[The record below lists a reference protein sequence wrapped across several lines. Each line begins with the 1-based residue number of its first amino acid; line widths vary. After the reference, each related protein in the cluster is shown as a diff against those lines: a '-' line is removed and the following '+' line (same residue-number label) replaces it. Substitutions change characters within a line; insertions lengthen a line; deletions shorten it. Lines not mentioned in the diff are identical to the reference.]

1 MDTKQFCQDGSRF
14 LFSSGISAAASVSIS
29 QCLTNQALSNKTD
42 VEKKCDVK
50 LVGGRG
56 GLGERGRTATR
67 GNHGSERLEWEMKIF
82 AEFLRLT

>member
-1 MDTKQFCQDGSRF
+1 MGADFFSPVGFPLPLQSPFLSASLIRPSPTK
-14 LFSSGISAAASVSIS
+14 LMW
-29 QCLTNQALSNKTD
+29 
-42 VEKKCDVK
+42 KKKSDVK

-82 AEFLRLT
+82 AEFLRLS